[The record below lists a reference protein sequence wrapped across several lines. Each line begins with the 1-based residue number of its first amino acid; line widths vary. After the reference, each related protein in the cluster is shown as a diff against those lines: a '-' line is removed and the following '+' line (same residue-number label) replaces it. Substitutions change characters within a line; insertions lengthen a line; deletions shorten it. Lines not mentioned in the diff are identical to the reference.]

1 MRGMMMTT
9 YHPFIRTY
17 LPTFLAYVYDTCRYI
32 DIFVWDCNIVS
43 LRNSVVVMDPKVHKI
58 RSRQPYHLALK
69 EPPVHPL
76 QLYTWNQHQL
86 LENQSSASKCICI
99 CLFPWF
105 GVISTHDW
113 AKYLCVG
120 NFATE
125 PLYPEQ
131 ADTLQPGWREVVDE
145 ILGSDF
151 RNLGIKGQPM
161 QTTRHLMTLAGGVT
175 CQGWMK

>member
-1 MRGMMMTT
+1 M
-9 YHPFIRTY
+9 
-17 LPTFLAYVYDTCRYI
+17 
-32 DIFVWDCNIVS
+32 
-43 LRNSVVVMDPKVHKI
+43 
-58 RSRQPYHLALK
+58 
-69 EPPVHPL
+69 HPL

-86 LENQSSASKCICI
+86 LETQSSASKCICS

-161 QTTRHLMTLAGGVT
+161 RPTGIWWRLLVVLPGKAGWSKMRWDDMPWCPVTRCDMMWHDLIWYETFFDRIMADDPMVG
-175 CQGWMK
+175 